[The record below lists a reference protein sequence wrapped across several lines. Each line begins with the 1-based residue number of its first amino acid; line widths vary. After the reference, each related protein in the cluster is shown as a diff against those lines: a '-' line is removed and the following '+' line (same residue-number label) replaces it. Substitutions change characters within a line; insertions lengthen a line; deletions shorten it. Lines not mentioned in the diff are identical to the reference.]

1 MEELAG
7 IGRHRLD
14 SLIAAF
20 GASECGLK
28 LHIRFRLCAKGN
40 HSLRQEREGLSRF
53 LISN

>member
-28 LHIRFRLCAKGN
+28 LHIRFRLCAKAN